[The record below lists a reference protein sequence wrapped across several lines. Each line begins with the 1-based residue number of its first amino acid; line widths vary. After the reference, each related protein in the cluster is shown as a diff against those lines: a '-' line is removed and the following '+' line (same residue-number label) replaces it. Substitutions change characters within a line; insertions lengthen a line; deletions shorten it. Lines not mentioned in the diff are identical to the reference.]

1 MKQITTIYK
10 KETRTS
16 MMKTGVFKAITLGL
30 IICFTLSA
38 GCASLPEEE
47 TPAQSTSSVSDTT
60 PSVSDG
66 EVDQVNYSTPI
77 PTPTEE
83 EKPEYSIPP
92 DENIS
97 GPQYSVIYSKEEYLR
112 YTVIPFDLDLKY
124 PPLIF
129 EYDLEI
135 DTVTDVKAA
144 YSEYG
149 SKSEYSYTLKVPSQN
164 AWYTISVYNN
174 ETGELVSSKEL
185 NHFGDTSVSGVFKIY
200 GAGDYHIEISGNL
213 VTANTTVM
221 LPPENLN

>member
-1 MKQITTIYK
+1 
-10 KETRTS
+10 

-38 GCASLPEEE
+38 GCAALPEEE
-47 TPAQSTSSVSDTT
+47 KPVQSTSSVSDTT
-60 PSVSDG
+60 PSVSNG

-77 PTPTEE
+77 HTPTEE

-92 DENIS
+92 DENVS
-97 GPQYSVIYSKEEYLR
+97 GPQYSVIYSKKEYLL
-112 YTVIPFDLDLKY
+112 YNVTPFDLELKY

-149 SKSEYSYTLKVPSQN
+149 SKGKYSYTVETPSQN
-164 AWYTISVYNN
+164 AWYKISIYNN
-174 ETGELVSSKEL
+174 ETGELVNSKEL
-185 NHFGDTSVSGVFKIY
+185 NHFGDKSVSGVFKIY
-200 GAGDYHIEISGNL
+200 GAGDYHIEISGYL

>member
-1 MKQITTIYK
+1 
-10 KETRTS
+10 

-38 GCASLPEEE
+38 GCAALPEEE

-60 PSVSDG
+60 PSVPDG

-83 EKPEYSIPP
+83 KKPEYSIPP

-124 PPLIF
+124 PPLVF

-135 DTVTDVKAA
+135 DTETDVKAA

-149 SKSEYSYTLKVPSQN
+149 GKSEYSYTLIKPSQN
-164 AWYTISVYNN
+164 AWYTISIYDN
-174 ETGELVSSKEL
+174 ETGVLLNSKDL
-185 NHFGDTSVSGVFKIY
+185 RHFGDSSESGTFKILE
-200 GAGDYHIEISGNL
+200 AGDYHIEISGNL

>member
-1 MKQITTIYK
+1 
-10 KETRTS
+10 

-38 GCASLPEEE
+38 GCAALPEEE

-60 PSVSDG
+60 PSVSNG

-83 EKPEYSIPP
+83 EKPEYNIPP

-112 YTVIPFDLDLKY
+112 YTVIPFDLELKY

-129 EYDLEI
+129 EYDLDI
-135 DTVTDVKAA
+135 DTETDVKAA

-149 SKSEYSYTLKVPSQN
+149 GKSEYSYTLIKPSQN
-164 AWYTISVYNN
+164 AWYTISIYDN
-174 ETGELVSSKEL
+174 ETGELLNSKDL
-185 NHFGDTSVSGVFKIY
+185 RHFGDSSESGTFKILK
-200 GAGDYHIEISGNL
+200 AGNYHVEISGNL